1 MTYLHGKAM
10 FGGREITEQE
20 MDDLAREQLKALQDS
35 FSKQGASEK
44 TDDVLSRRLAEEL
57 RLVKRMLE
65 LAEERVR
72 DPQAK
77 RELQRSEDAIE
88 DLAEVVEADD
98 RCEAINDID
107 EDIARRMT
115 RRAMDGSGTP
125 CDNRRPSIL
134 RKTDN

>member
-1 MTYLHGKAM
+1 MTYLHGKAL

-20 MDDLAREQLKALQDS
+20 MDDLAREQLEALRGSFTKA
-35 FSKQGASEK
+35 KGAV
-44 TDDVLSRRLAEEL
+44 TDDTLSQRLAEEL

-65 LAEERVR
+65 LAEMGVQN
-72 DPQAK
+72 PVAK

-88 DLAEVVEADD
+88 DLAEVVEAED
-98 RCEAINDID
+98 RCDAIGNID

-115 RRAMDGSGTP
+115 RRALDGSGTP